1 MSNTVYIGVAG
12 PEVDYGP
19 ARDSIEAIE
28 RGPDDGLWFGRGTK
42 GYEVR
47 QRHFNRFIESGHEWL
62 LLLDADMV
70 FAPDTLQRLMSHG
83 KRYVTGYYVQ
93 RRYHPMLP
101 VWFKPGNAWPPE
113 PMLDAPE
120 RGRLHLLGASGWGCV
135 LIHRAVI
142 EDTRAKILKGEW
154 DVIED
159 EMTVWPYDLQRV
171 QDALGTARA
180 AIHDPQ
186 AITRALDVIAAEFRP
201 LRGQF
206 DRQPIGSDIRYPF
219 YARAAGHSLC
229 GDPDVRPGH
238 VVSYALS
245 GDDYE
250 SQHPNTQ
257 AQLAAK
263 LTEATERGRAA
274 WRQRLE
280 ALCA

>member
-1 MSNTVYIGVAG
+1 M
-12 PEVDYGP
+12 
-19 ARDSIEAIE
+19 
-28 RGPDDGLWFGRGTK
+28 
-42 GYEVR
+42 
-47 QRHFNRFIESGHEWL
+47 
-62 LLLDADMV
+62 
-70 FAPDTLQRLMSHG
+70 
-83 KRYVTGYYVQ
+83 
-93 RRYHPMLP
+93 
-101 VWFKPGNAWPPE
+101 
-113 PMLDAPE
+113 
-120 RGRLHLLGASGWGCV
+120 LGASGWGCV
-135 LIHRAVI
+135 LIHRAVV
-142 EDTRAKILKGEW
+142 EDTRAKVLKGEW

-159 EMTVWPYDLQRV
+159 EMTFWPYDATV
-171 QDALGTARA
+171 VMAALNSGDLATLR
-180 AIHDPQ
+180 
-186 AITRALDVIAAEFRP
+186 RELRP

-219 YARAAGHSLC
+219 YARAAGHSLW

-280 ALCA
+280 ALCG